1 MQMSNAQ
8 HQEMDRVYRNVPED
22 EIIAGKHEV
31 YQKIINKKTFTRG
44 FLNREAVYIVNF
56 FRHAIGR
63 S

>member
-31 YQKIINKKTFTRG
+31 YQKIINKKKPLLVG
-44 FLNREAVYIVNF
+44 F
-56 FRHAIGR
+56 
-63 S
+63 